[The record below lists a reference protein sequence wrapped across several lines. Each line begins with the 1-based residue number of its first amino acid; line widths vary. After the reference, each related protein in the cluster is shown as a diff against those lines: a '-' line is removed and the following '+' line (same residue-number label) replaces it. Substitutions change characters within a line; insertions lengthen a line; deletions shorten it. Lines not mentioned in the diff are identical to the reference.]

1 MHKIRLTHAHNSAFQ
16 IEERRRRVAG
26 MLARSMTETEIAQQ
40 LNVDQSTISRDI
52 KALKEN
58 SQQFVYDL
66 AKSDLAYYYKQKLN
80 SLDEAKREAWNICNN
95 TNENTLNIDKVRL
108 LALKLIIT
116 ADEASIKLLSEGPVV
131 LMYKSLDDRVA
142 EVINNN
148 NGRQADKNKV

>member
-1 MHKIRLTHAHNSAFQ
+1 MAVNNSKFA
-16 IEERRRRVAG
+16 IEERRRQVAS
-26 MLARSMTETEIAQQ
+26 MLARSMTETEIAQTLEVSQ
-40 LNVDQSTISRDI
+40 PTISLDV
-52 KALKEN
+52 KALREK
-58 SQQFVYDL
+58 SQQFIYDL
-66 AKSDLAYYYKQKLN
+66 AKSDLAYYYKQKLD
-80 SLDEAKREAWNICNN
+80 SLDEAKREAWNICKN
-95 TNENTLNIDKVRL
+95 TNEETLNTDKVKL